1 MNIYVDGMFFRLS
14 GIGRI
19 YANVMNALVESD
31 EVSRICTLVPRGRED
46 DFRRTYPSG
55 KIDARFVGF
64 PPLGFSDFFRKA
76 KIIRAFRPPPDL
88 HYFPNF
94 NVPFFLSGR
103 IVSTVCDLIPISP
116 HSDLPVHKRAGFRF
130 LVGRS
135 LRASD
140 RVVCIS
146 KFTEAEVSRT
156 FGIPPKRMEVIYP
169 WVEERF
175 LQGTGPDR
183 DQARLVE
190 GDYLLFVGNRF
201 VHKNAQA
208 LIEAFRMLLPEF
220 PGLRLVFAGA
230 RMRRRDVVDEAM
242 SDPVIGARI
251 VPYLHASDK
260 EIRNLYSFARVF
272 VFPTFIEGF
281 GLPPLEAMA
290 FGVPVVCSDIP
301 VIREVCGD
309 SVSYAD
315 PQRPESFAARIREML
330 SEGPGGFLSRE
341 KAGGIY
347 RTFRK
352 DEFIRGYLELFRSE
366 LKG

>member
-1 MNIYVDGMFFRLS
+1 LNIYVDGMFFRLS

-19 YANVMNALVESD
+19 YANVMSALVESD

-76 KIIRAFRPPPDL
+76 KIIRAFRPLPDL

-94 NVPFFLSGR
+94 NVPSE
-103 IVSTVCDLIPISP
+103 
-116 HSDLPVHKRAGFRF
+116 
-130 LVGRS
+130 
-135 LRASD
+135 
-140 RVVCIS
+140 
-146 KFTEAEVSRT
+146 FTEAEVSRT
-156 FGIPPKRMEVIYP
+156 FGIPPNRMEVIYP
-169 WVEERF
+169 WVEERC

-242 SDPVIGARI
+242 SDPVIGGRI
-251 VPYLHASDK
+251 VPYPHASDE

-309 SVSYAD
+309 AVRYAD
-315 PQRPESFAARIREML
+315 PWAPWTFRDMIREIL
-330 SEGPGGFLSRE
+330 TEEVPLDVYRQKGVERARRFSRS
-341 KAGGIY
+341 ASVVS
-347 RTFRK
+347 
-352 DEFIRGYLELFRSE
+352 YLGLFRSAMGIAGTPVRE
-366 LKG
+366 ESP